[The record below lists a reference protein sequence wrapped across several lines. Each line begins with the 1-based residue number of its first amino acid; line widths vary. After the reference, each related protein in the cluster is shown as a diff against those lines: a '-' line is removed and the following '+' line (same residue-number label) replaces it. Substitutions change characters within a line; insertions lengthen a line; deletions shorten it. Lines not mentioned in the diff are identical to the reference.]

1 MQLISYE
8 LIKDS
13 CASTFIVIFDPINKL
28 RSRAY
33 RTNSIEDFLSRTL
46 MFFDD
51 DNAKYNKIITS
62 GNWQYKILATFNEPC
77 NLLEEYP
84 ELFI

>member
-1 MQLISYE
+1 
-8 LIKDS
+8 
-13 CASTFIVIFDPINKL
+13 
-28 RSRAY
+28 
-33 RTNSIEDFLSRTL
+33 